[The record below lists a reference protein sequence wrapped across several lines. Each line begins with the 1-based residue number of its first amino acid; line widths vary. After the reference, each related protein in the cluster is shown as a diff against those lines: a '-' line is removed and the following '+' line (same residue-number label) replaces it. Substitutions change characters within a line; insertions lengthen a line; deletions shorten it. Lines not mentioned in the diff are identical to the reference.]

1 MLNFERKNMIQHGLC
16 KNPNYV
22 LHLRSNQFNPT
33 FYALQISTMRIRC
46 YIFLNT
52 TNCLF
57 VYFKGSVMICPYARW
72 TEGGF
77 HRSIDQSIV
86 IWNIQSCII
95 IVIICSELILAL
107 QSCTYKSSTINVH
120 FESIFGLQARYVQDL
135 GGS

>member
-1 MLNFERKNMIQHGLC
+1 MLNFERKSMIQHGLC
-16 KNPNYV
+16 KTPDYV
-22 LHLRSNQFNPT
+22 LLLRSNQFNPI
-33 FYALQISTMRIRC
+33 FYTLQISTMRIRC
-46 YIFLNT
+46 YIFWIQ
-52 TNCLF
+52 LF
-57 VYFKGSVMICPYARW
+57 VCFKGRMMVCPYAHW
-72 TEGGF
+72 TEWGF